1 MQKLLQ
7 LLLVIAMATPL
18 AAQWNDVT
26 PTSGFINNASVMNKD
41 QVVVMTGDS
50 TGIQLQATSD
60 RGQTWNPIALP
71 VWTSPDPMYWRG
83 VQFTDAQHGFVYG
96 DWLVNG
102 GVFAPNG
109 NESFALFATS
119 NGGQTWELRLP
130 SVPQQALQS
139 LNTIHFFNPEQGVI
153 TLTSGLGY
161 TLIQTTDDGGLT
173 WTSRDTIF
181 DYLQPESEHLNAN
194 GNGYTIR
201 SQYVNGAVQ
210 QALYR
215 IQDFGQTWENIG
227 APGAGTNWP
236 QQRTGLWYDRTY
248 YLNNSQVIRLEPFS
262 TGGAP
267 VIYKYAFSNDG
278 GTQWT
283 TDFFTVQD
291 VPVSGIELFDNVL
304 WFQTREGLY
313 WRTLQPSNSSEVA
326 AGAATLQAAP
336 NPVAAGATLTLRA
349 PEALSSGSSTIRLYQ
364 MDGRLVQEQIADNS
378 RDIATF
384 RVPANLLPGV
394 YQVQWTFGNGFVARQ
409 SVVIK

>member
-1 MQKLLQ
+1 MLKLLQ
-7 LLLVIAMATPL
+7 LLLVMVMANPL
-18 AAQWNDVT
+18 TAQWNDVT
-26 PTSGFINNASVMNKD
+26 PTTGFIHQVSVINKD
-41 QVVVMTGDS
+41 RVVAMTEDS
-50 TGIQLQATSD
+50 NGVHLRATSD
-60 RGQTWNPIALP
+60 RGQNWTSIPVP
-71 VWTSPDPMYWRG
+71 VWTSTDPLYLRG

-119 NGGQTWELRLP
+119 NGGQTWEPRLP
-130 SVPQQALQS
+130 TVPQQALQS
-139 LNTIHFFNPEQGVI
+139 LNSIHFFNPEQGVI

-181 DYLQPESEHLNAN
+181 DYLQPESERLNTN
-194 GNGYTIR
+194 GNGYAIR
-201 SQYVNGAVQ
+201 SRYENGATQ

-215 IQDFGQTWENIG
+215 IEDFGQTWENIG
-227 APGAGTNWP
+227 VPGAGANWP

-248 YLNNSQVIRLEPFS
+248 YLNDNQVIRLEPFS

-278 GTQWT
+278 GAQWT

-291 VPVSGIELFDNVL
+291 VSVSGIQLFDNVL

-313 WRTLQPSNSSEVA
+313 WRSLQPSSSVEVA
-326 AGAATLQAAP
+326 RGAATLQAAP
-336 NPVAAGATLTLRA
+336 NPVMAGTTLTLRA
-349 PEALSSGSSTIRLYQ
+349 PAALSGGGTIRLYQ

-378 RDIATF
+378 GDIATF

-394 YQVQWTFGNGFVARQ
+394 YQVQWAFDNGFVARQ
-409 SVVIK
+409 SVVVR